1 MTKLLEQFIQ
11 YAKEE
16 FGYTVTCEKSTT
28 PDTFETF
35 FGNPLSENDTTVYVQ
50 SYENTNLNCE
60 ICEHSFNV
68 DFKSQTEL
76 FYAA

>member
-16 FGYTVTCEKSTT
+16 FGYTITCKNSAT

-35 FGNPLSENDTTVYVQ
+35 FGNPLLENDTTIYAQ
-50 SYENTNLNCE
+50 SYENADLDCE
-60 ICEHSFNV
+60 ICEFSFNV
-68 DFKSQTEL
+68 DFESQTEL